1 MYKLFNKTSTQPHH
15 TLSRDQ
21 HAYQQNVIAT
31 TRVHSIMVS
40 HWCRSSC
47 RIMPLLML
55 LLIFLYHTMCPTQ
68 VQMEQCKQKSV
79 TNTSSTTCFIA
90 TVFFLTTYK
99 RRKQTN
105 SPLLQERTHKK
116 FFENSFASWRR
127 RPGWFGS
134 RSSSVPRSD
143 TLMSS
148 WGQHKFQCTWRTTCK
163 TPKFLEHV
171 CLK

>member
-90 TVFFLTTYK
+90 TVFFAA
-99 RRKQTN
+99 RKNPQKVFWKQLC
-105 SPLLQERTHKK
+105 LLKKKARLIRIQVLLCAQERHIDVFLGPAQISMHMKNNMQ
-116 FFENSFASWRR
+116 NSKV
-127 RPGWFGS
+127 S
-134 RSSSVPRSD
+134 R
-143 TLMSS
+143 
-148 WGQHKFQCTWRTTCK
+148 TC
-163 TPKFLEHV
+163 V
-171 CLK
+171 LK